1 MLHFL
6 LLAKDSLKGAAAP
19 TGKGLSMEWGIV
31 LIGVILGLT
40 LTLMPPKRTSEIKKE
55 KED

>member
-1 MLHFL
+1 MLHVL

-55 KED
+55 KEE

>member
-6 LLAKDSLKGAAAP
+6 LLAKDSLKNAAAP

-31 LIGVILGLT
+31 LMGVILGLM
-40 LTLMPPKRTSEIKKE
+40 LTLMPPKRTTEIKKE
-55 KED
+55 KEE